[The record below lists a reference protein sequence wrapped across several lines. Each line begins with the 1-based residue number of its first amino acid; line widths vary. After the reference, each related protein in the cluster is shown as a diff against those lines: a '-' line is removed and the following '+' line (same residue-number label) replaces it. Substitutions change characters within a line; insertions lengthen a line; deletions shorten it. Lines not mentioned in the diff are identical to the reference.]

1 MSGEAE
7 QWFYCLKHHTV
18 EGVLGCRA
26 KDRLGPYPTRE
37 EAEHALEKVKERN
50 EAWKAQDSDD
60 A

>member
-18 EGVLGCRA
+18 EGALGCRA